1 MTDKAAGERPE
12 ISRAEMME
20 AIWKQTRLTGHVIER
35 LKHEIDRV
43 IEHAHHELVP
53 DRDGGPG
60 WPGPEPW
67 PEPPPA
73 AEANIAEVI
82 RTELT
87 LLIPALVKKEVDAQF
102 RHLTE
107 TLQARLLSG
116 DRTAAQKIRAVRS
129 RKGH

>member
-43 IEHAHHELVP
+43 IESAHHELVP
-53 DRDGGPG
+53 DREGGPA

-102 RHLTE
+102 RYLTE
-107 TLQARLLSG
+107 KLQARMQSG
-116 DRTAAQKIRAVRS
+116 DRTVGQKIGAARS
-129 RKGH
+129 RKRR